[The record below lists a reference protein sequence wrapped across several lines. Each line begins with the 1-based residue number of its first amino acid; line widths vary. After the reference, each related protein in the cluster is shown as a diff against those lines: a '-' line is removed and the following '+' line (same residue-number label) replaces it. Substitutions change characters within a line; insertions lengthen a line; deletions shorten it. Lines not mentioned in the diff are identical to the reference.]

1 MGACELITIGRREMA
16 KVLVIDD
23 EQNFRTIVEM
33 VLRSHGYEVLLADNG
48 TTGLSMYRQ
57 EHPTVVVLDLK
68 MPEMD
73 GIAVLHQIH
82 HENPKQPVIVL
93 TGDSSPETERE
104 VRALGVSE
112 FIVKGLSMHVLT
124 DTLKRLL
131 ASLSHAA

>member
-1 MGACELITIGRREMA
+1 
-16 KVLVIDD
+16 
-23 EQNFRTIVEM
+23 
-33 VLRSHGYEVLLADNG
+33 
-48 TTGLSMYRQ
+48 
-57 EHPTVVVLDLK
+57 
-68 MPEMD
+68 
-73 GIAVLHQIH
+73 
-82 HENPKQPVIVL
+82 L